1 MLNENQ
7 TIPSHLTP
15 LELLA
20 GAVEVLADPREKTG
34 ENGEIKRSKD
44 FNAAGWIVPVEL
56 VRGTRTKALPDGRTA
71 TVLDT
76 EQLNITVW
84 SDSRPLV
91 SPGMY
96 VRLVSPMVGA
106 FNGSI
111 YVQCLGLVAADENSD
126 GDEFSLERVL
136 NEED

>member
-111 YVQCLGLVAADENSD
+111 YVQCLGIVAADENSD

>member
-96 VRLVSPMVGA
+96 VRLITPMVGA
-106 FNGSI
+106 FNGAI
-111 YVQCLGLVAADENSD
+111 YVQCLGLVPADENSD
-126 GDEFSLERVL
+126 GDDFSLERVL